1 MDFGEGCGGWV
12 LHYAAHAVL
21 VGIEGVAEF
30 PEGVALE
37 VKAWWVCFVSWDEGD
52 GVWLEGDGDRDGRMG
67 GRLWAAYRQENV
79 CAMVGGGLS
88 TCTRLSELGRA
99 VLMAL

>member
-1 MDFGEGCGGWV
+1 M
-12 LHYAAHAVL
+12 HYAAHAVL

-37 VKAWWVCFVSWDEGD
+37 VKAWWVCFVSWDERK
-52 GVWLEGDGDRDGRMG
+52 GVWLEGDGDGDGWM
-67 GRLWAAYRQENV
+67 GRLWERAVAYRQENV

-88 TCTRLSELGRA
+88 TCTRLFELGRT